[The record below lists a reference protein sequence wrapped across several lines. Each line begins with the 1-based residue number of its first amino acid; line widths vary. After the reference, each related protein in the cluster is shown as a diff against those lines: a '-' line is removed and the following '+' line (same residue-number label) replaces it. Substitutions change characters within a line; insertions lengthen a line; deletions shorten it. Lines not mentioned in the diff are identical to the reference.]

1 MSTRFPIF
9 TILLLLFSGNV
20 MADPLYGR
28 ENLAAFYAG
37 LVSSESTGNPVGIH
51 FEGDSKV
58 AGIGVS
64 DGYRLDQLMMR
75 AANGYPITTTY
86 EGLGGENSYIWANG
100 KAASFVSQH
109 PTTSLLIVDFGTNDF
124 RPYATGGAQS
134 LAQIKANH
142 LAAIATIR
150 ASRSPSQ
157 LSILL
162 LGQTPANNWNPDYNQ
177 TTENMTAE
185 NAVLKEVA
193 EETNS
198 AFFDTLEL
206 FTRAHAEAGW
216 MEQLP
221 VPAYGDGN
229 VHPGNP
235 LNYVLV
241 GELGKALFPLPF
253 KFEEDAA
260 EGICTPALQNG
271 WAPWTVGSAYIPRAR
286 LKDGIVYL
294 DGLIKKPGVTS
305 PAETVLFTLPPGF
318 RPAVNRFVSVASDN
332 NGGSVTLQI
341 LAAGGVRLGGAF
353 SGTSF
358 VSLDG
363 ISFRVD

>member
-1 MSTRFPIF
+1 MS
-9 TILLLLFSGNV
+9 
-20 MADPLYGR
+20 DPLYYR
-28 ENLAAFYAG
+28 DNLAAFYAG
-37 LVSSESTGNPVGIH
+37 LVNARSAGATVNIH
-51 FEGDSKV
+51 FVGDSKV

-64 DGYRLDQLMMR
+64 DGYRLDQLMMS
-75 AANGYPITTTY
+75 ASNGYPVSVSFD
-86 EGLGGENSYIWANG
+86 GFGGENSYIWANG
-100 KAASFVSQH
+100 KAADFVAQH
-109 PTTSLLIVDFGTNDF
+109 ANSSLLIVDFGTNDF
-124 RPYATGGAQS
+124 RPWATGGAQS

-177 TTENMTAE
+177 TTANMAAE

-206 FTRAHAEAGW
+206 FTRAHSEAGW

-221 VPAYGDGN
+221 TPAYGDGN

-235 LNYVLV
+235 MNLVLV

-253 KFEEDAA
+253 KFPDGA
-260 EGICTPALQNG
+260 EGTCSPALQNG
-271 WAPWTVGSAYIPRAR
+271 WQAWTGPATTYAPRAK

-294 DGLIKKPGVTS
+294 DGLIKPGAT
-305 PAETVLFTLPPGF
+305 ADYTTLFTLPAGY
-318 RPAVNRFVSVASDN
+318 RPAVNRFISVATSN
-332 NGGSVTLQI
+332 NGGARQIQI
-341 LAAGGVRLGGAF
+341 LSGGAVRLGE
-353 SGTSF
+353 SF
-358 VSLDG
+358 AGNYVSLDG

>member
-1 MSTRFPIF
+1 MLSRFPIIA
-9 TILLLLFSGNV
+9 ILLLICSGNV

-28 ENLAAFYAG
+28 ENLAAFYAAQ
-37 LVSSESTGNPVGIH
+37 VNARSTGEPIDVHII
-51 FEGDSKV
+51 GDSKV
-58 AGIGVS
+58 YGIGVS
-64 DGYRLDQLMMR
+64 DGYRLDQLLMG
-75 AANGYPITTTY
+75 AANGYPINVTY
-86 EGLGGENSYIWANG
+86 EGFGGENSYKWANNED
-100 KAASFVSQH
+100 ADFVAQH
-109 PTTSLLIVDFGTNDF
+109 PGTELLIVDFGTNDF
-124 RPYATGGAQS
+124 RPYAPGGAQS

-177 TTENMTAE
+177 TTENMMAE

-198 AFFDTLEL
+198 AYFDTLQL

-235 LNYVLV
+235 LNLVLV
-241 GELGKALFPLPF
+241 GELGKVLFPLPF
-253 KFEEDAA
+253 KFPVMTD
-260 EGICTPALQNG
+260 GVSFPTLQSG
-271 WAPWTVGSAYIPRAR
+271 WQTWTVGTAYAPRAT
-286 LKDGIVYL
+286 LKNGIVYL
-294 DGLIKKPGVTS
+294 DGMIKPGT
-305 PAETVLFTLPPGF
+305 TTDYTTLFTLPPGY
-318 RPAVNRFVSVASDN
+318 RPSVNRFISVATSN
-332 NGGSVTLQI
+332 NGGARQIQI
-341 LAAGGVRLGGAF
+341 LSGGVVRLGE
-353 SGTSF
+353 SF
-358 VSLDG
+358 AGNYVSLDG